1 MPVYLGRWFLNESK
15 VFILP
20 PRNCFCMVEELKVHT
35 ELLDSSDW
43 EYVLGGMLV
52 GTEWLFPK
60 LGEEVVEEVRKTSET
75 VEGEKVEYVELV
87 LKWSGRRMA
96 VSSFLRRID
105 SNDIGDVKPSS
116 SESSKIRFIQE
127 EYSWRNVSAFVE
139 E

>member
-1 MPVYLGRWFLNESK
+1 
-15 VFILP
+15 
-20 PRNCFCMVEELKVHT
+20 MVEELKVHT